1 MCHVIP
7 GEIPQTSG
15 LLIVTWLLSGGED
28 YDGIRII
35 LKSPTPVF
43 FNLSE
48 ANHCRVAAKLWKNPQ
63 ILVHVYVSL
72 IHKTKD
78 AMVMIIIIQEVYK
91 IGRHLKGILFS
102 LRNLN
107 K

>member
-7 GEIPQTSG
+7 GEIPQTNG

-28 YDGIRII
+28 YNEIHII
-35 LKSPTPVF
+35 LKSPTLVF

-48 ANHCRVAAKLWKNPQ
+48 ANHCRVVAKLWKNPQ

-72 IHKTKD
+72 IHKKKD
-78 AMVMIIIIQEVYK
+78 AMIIIIIIQELRK
-91 IGRHLKGILFS
+91 IGWHLKGILFS
-102 LRNLN
+102 LRNIN